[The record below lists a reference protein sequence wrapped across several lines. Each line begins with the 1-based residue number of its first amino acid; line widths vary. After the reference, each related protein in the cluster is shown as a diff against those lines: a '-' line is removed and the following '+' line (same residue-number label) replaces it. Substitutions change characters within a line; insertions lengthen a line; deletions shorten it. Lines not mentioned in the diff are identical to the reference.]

1 MRFLKWA
8 GMAIILVPTAA
19 LADVA
24 VPQSTPAA
32 IAFLHEHELL
42 WAIAQAAGLALP
54 ALLLLS
60 GGSTKLRT
68 ACARLA
74 RGNAFFT
81 RLLFAAAY
89 LALAALVV
97 APVDYWRDIVSEHAF
112 GRPGQPLASWALEEV
127 VPLFAKIVVATLFL
141 WIPYWLFRRSPRRWW
156 LWSAVALVP
165 VSFLVLVAIP
175 VFVSPLTTTYRPL
188 ADKSLTAKIE
198 RLATRCGAGGIPIFV
213 GGDDDTVVGLG
224 PTNRIVLEDGITE
237 HETANQ
243 ITFTVGHELKHY
255 VMGDNWKALAII
267 ATLLF
272 IGLWLIHVVGSRFA
286 TRLGGLSDPAAL
298 PLALLFANLLWL
310 AVLPAF
316 NWEARRIEF
325 EADRFGLEL
334 THQNRAAA
342 ELFAGWAKGDT
353 QPADFNTFF
362 LLFRQTHP
370 SLGDRIRFA
379 NSYKPWEKGEP
390 LAYGDVCR

>member
-1 MRFLKWA
+1 MRLWKW
-8 GMAIILVPTAA
+8 GSLVLLAWPAAA

-24 VPQSTPAA
+24 VPASSPSA
-32 IAFLHEHELL
+32 IAFLHMHEWL
-42 WAIAQAAGLALP
+42 WAIAQGVSLALP
-54 ALLLLS
+54 VLLLATGAS
-60 GGSTKLRT
+60 VKLRD

-74 RGNAFFT
+74 RGNRFFT
-81 RLLFAAAY
+81 RLLFVAAY
-89 LALAALVV
+89 LFLAALAV
-97 APVDYWRDIVSEHAF
+97 APVDYWRDVVSEQGF
-112 GRPGQPLASWALEEV
+112 GRPGEAFAPWLLGEA
-127 VPLFAKIVVATLFL
+127 VPLFVKIVVAALFL
-141 WIPYWLFRRSPRRWW
+141 WIPYWLMRLSPRRWW
-156 LWSAVALVP
+156 LWSAAALVP
-165 VSFLVLVAIP
+165 VAFLVLVALP
-175 VFVSPLTTTYRPL
+175 VFVAPLTATYRPL
-188 ADKSLTAKIE
+188 ADKVLAEKIE
-198 RLATRCGAGGIPIFV
+198 TLAVRCGVGGIPIFI

-224 PTNRIVLEDGITE
+224 PTNRIVLEDGIAKR
-237 HETANQ
+237 ETTDQ

-267 ATLLF
+267 AGLLF
-272 IGLWLIHVVGSRFA
+272 IGLGLVHGLGSRFA
-286 TRLGGLSDPAAL
+286 FGLGGLSDPAAL

-362 LLFRQTHP
+362 QLFRQTHP

-379 NSYKPWEKGEP
+379 NNYKPWEKGEP
-390 LAYGDVCR
+390 LAYGEVCR